1 MNASGSME
9 TLDLGANATQVP
21 KQQPS
26 STAVVVKSFSGL
38 ANQGATCYMNS
49 LLQTLCVVL
58 FLSVAR
64 LGSAAV

>member
-1 MNASGSME
+1 ME
-9 TLDLGANATQVP
+9 TLELGANATQVP
-21 KQQPS
+21 KPS

-64 LGSAAV
+64 LGSALV